1 VGWRQSL
8 GKLFSGLKP
17 APTVYLVA
25 MMDADQAVAVAVFR
39 GAKEASQ
46 FLIDQHRRRSGRPR
60 GGDDFSADA
69 IKDAYLFLNNSY
81 HPGEFWAVRPVNVAP
96 GGDEP
101 TDIKYQ
107 ETLFDLV
114 ELGENDSDVAG
125 CWLPGVYIAGDEVT
139 IGDAA
144 LSVGRVGPVS
154 ELVDQVY
161 IAVEWLAESDVSCVV
176 FDEVAAIKRFT
187 VEWHNEEHPTT
198 ADFRTAFRGLN
209 RSDEAAYSVRA
220 VRLGRSDLTPILN
233 GRERARSEDV
243 GAGFCELPD
252 TRIGQALPL
261 DDDA

>member
-1 VGWRQSL
+1 MGWRQSL
-8 GKLFSGLKP
+8 GKLFSELKP

-25 MMDADQAVAVAVFR
+25 MMNADQAVAVAVFR

-46 FLIDQHRRRSGRPR
+46 FLIDQHRRRSGQPR
-60 GGDDFSADA
+60 GGDDFSAEA
-69 IKDAYLFLNNSY
+69 IKEAYLFLNNHY
-81 HPGEFWAVRPVNVAP
+81 RPGEFWAVRPVNVAP

-101 TDIKYQ
+101 THIKHQ
-107 ETLFDLV
+107 ETIFDLSGI
-114 ELGENDSDVAG
+114 GEHEGDVAD
-125 CWLPGVYIAGDEVT
+125 CWLPGVYISGDEVT

-154 ELVDQVY
+154 EMVDQVY
-161 IAVEWLAESDVSCVV
+161 IATEWLAESDVSCFV
-176 FDEVAAIKRFT
+176 FDEVAAVKRLT
-187 VEWHNEEHPTT
+187 VNWHNEEHATT

-209 RSDEAAYSVRA
+209 RSDEAAFSVSA

-243 GAGFCELPD
+243 GAGFCDLPD

-261 DDDA
+261 DDA